1 MNKVFVSGGS
11 GYIAL
16 HCIAKLIKKGFFIKT
31 SLRSMNRRSEVLD
44 SISESMLLLTFS
56 VIKKLVV
63 TLVFLKLILIIPKT
77 LRGRE
82 T

>member
-31 SLRSMNRRSEVLD
+31 SLRSMNRKTEVID
-44 SISESMLLLTFS
+44 SISKVVECKNKIEFCELDLMRDKGWDESIDGCQY
-56 VIKKLVV
+56 V
-63 TLVFLKLILIIPKT
+63 
-77 LRGRE
+77 
-82 T
+82 